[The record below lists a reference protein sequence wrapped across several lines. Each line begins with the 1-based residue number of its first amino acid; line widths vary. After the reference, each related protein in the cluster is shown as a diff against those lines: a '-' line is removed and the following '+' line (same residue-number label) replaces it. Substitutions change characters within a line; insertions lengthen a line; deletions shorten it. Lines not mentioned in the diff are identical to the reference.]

1 MPNLASS
8 EILRSVQH
16 KVNEI
21 YQATIQNCAMSA
33 VANVVWQEPIT
44 WSEQLPYWGYVTA
57 FSRMGLF
64 FGTFYNNFFPRNWKL
79 HLSITTFEVYIM
91 MKETKT
97 SSKSEGV
104 L

>member
-8 EILRSVQH
+8 EILRSVRPR
-16 KVNEI
+16 VNKNLSGHDTELC
-21 YQATIQNCAMSA
+21 YVSSCECCLAGAHNLERTT
-33 VANVVWQEPIT
+33 PILGLSHGVFT
-44 WSEQLPYWGYVTA
+44 DGFIFRYILQQF
-57 FSRMGLF
+57 FS
-64 FGTFYNNFFPRNWKL
+64 WKL

-91 MKETKT
+91 IKETKT